1 MNASHLLLLAMLA
14 SACVAASAAPGES
27 NKDIKTRTIGN
38 PFIYGQSFMLRRN
51 SNPTANC
58 LRQSNVTGLP
68 INCDSSYSDLTS
80 FIITGPTVTASTTA
94 LSPTTSASLAPSGT
108 TSPSTQWC
116 FPKNSTD
123 FSSPF
128 TILCNGASTFPWFQL
143 VKTGGVYGD
152 GTRPLFALPRVCG
165 ILIFS
170 VTRPVLRR

>member
-14 SACVAASAAPGES
+14 SACVAASAAPS
-27 NKDIKTRTIGN
+27 DNKDIKTRTIGN
-38 PFIYGQSFMLRRN
+38 PFVYGQSFMLRRN

-58 LRQSNVTGLP
+58 LRQNNVTGMP

-152 GTRPLFALPRVCG
+152 GTRPLFLRLSAHN
-165 ILIFS
+165 ILIFP
-170 VTRPVLRR
+170 VARPVLW